1 MIDPE
6 TMGGSISFQQYGS
19 GFGFVTVNDMYVV
32 GEFRVGPGESVDLY
46 CDLSRVDEPEMRTD
60 GSIYDCINNLSP
72 DGLHPLTE
80 RVKAAEHKLTC
91 IEEGAPVEDFDL
103 TDPLLMVCE
112 RSELIFMNRLSEDSE
127 LKRLYD
133 GYREDTL
140 EKVHS
145 GKGRLL
151 DTPQVP
157 VEELF
162 EAIISPHK
170 GKVVLVDFW
179 NTWCGPCR
187 SALRRNEQYKDA
199 GHFGDDMVWI
209 YIANETSPLDK
220 YLEAIPD
227 IGGLHYRVDGQSWKQ
242 LTTSDFVIDGIP
254 SYVLVQKD
262 GTYKLRNDLRDHD
275 LLLRTLNSL

>member
-151 DTPQVP
+151 SAPDVP
-157 VEELF
+157 LEDLF
-162 EAIISPHK
+162 ETIISPHK

-187 SALRRNEQYKDA
+187 
-199 GHFGDDMVWI
+199 
-209 YIANETSPLDK
+209 
-220 YLEAIPD
+220 
-227 IGGLHYRVDGQSWKQ
+227 
-242 LTTSDFVIDGIP
+242 
-254 SYVLVQKD
+254 
-262 GTYKLRNDLRDHD
+262 
-275 LLLRTLNSL
+275 